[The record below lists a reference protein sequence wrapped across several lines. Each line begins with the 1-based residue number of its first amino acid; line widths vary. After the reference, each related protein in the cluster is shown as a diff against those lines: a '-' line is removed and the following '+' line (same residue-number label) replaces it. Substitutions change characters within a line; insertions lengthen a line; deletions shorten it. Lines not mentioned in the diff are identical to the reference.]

1 MQIDRQRERLR
12 ERVATL
18 ATLVEGALVATVAAP
33 ATAAAA
39 GSARR
44 GVIHDDIA
52 AVARDLQADAIEF
65 LARYRPVA
73 TDLQFALTVLG
84 CCADLQVA
92 AVATCGLDALLQTLD
107 RKAASLAV
115 PSFDRLAAC
124 VGVVVSLATDAVG
137 EWDAEVSDAIRNS
150 HAEVTDVRERLRS
163 EIAAGIIARRLD
175 PEHLVAV
182 DTAACMLE
190 RVAAA
195 TAACVRRLSRGQV
208 VRTWTAATLP

>member
-1 MQIDRQRERLR
+1 MHIDRQRERLR

-18 ATLVEGALVATVAAP
+18 ATLLEGALVATIAVPAA
-33 ATAAAA
+33 AVAA

-73 TDLQFALTVLG
+73 TDLQFATTVLG

-107 RKAASLAV
+107 REAAVLAV

-124 VGVVVSLATDAVG
+124 VGVVVSLAADAVG
-137 EWDAEVSDAIRNS
+137 EWDAEASDAIRDS
-150 HAEVTDVRERLRS
+150 HAEVADVRERIRG
-163 EIAAGIIARRLD
+163 EIAAGVIARRLD
-175 PEHLVAV
+175 PEHLVGV
-182 DTAACMLE
+182 DAAACMLE

-195 TAACVRRLSRGQV
+195 TAACVRRLARGRV
-208 VRTWTAATLP
+208 VRAWTVGAAP